1 MIWRLADRNDFHRL
15 QQHGRRARHGVLWM
29 TWLSDAQATPPRVGY
44 AVGRPVGRAVT
55 RNLVRRRFR
64 AIMRDLSS
72 SGHLPGGLYLLG
84 ARPGVEELTYPQLT
98 AGVHQLVG
106 AIDPST
112 S

>member
-1 MIWRLADRNDFHRL
+1 
-15 QQHGRRARHGVLWM
+15 M

-106 AIDPST
+106 AVDPSI